1 MILSCLFRV
10 LFLFLSL
17 RDLIATARQLDA
29 FEINGIS
36 ITSHEAGICLLQS
49 PQTQE

>member
-1 MILSCLFRV
+1 MISSCLFRD
-10 LFLFLSL
+10 LFLFLTL
-17 RDLIATARQLDA
+17 RDVFATVRQLDA

-36 ITSHEAGICLLQS
+36 ITSHEAGICLPQS